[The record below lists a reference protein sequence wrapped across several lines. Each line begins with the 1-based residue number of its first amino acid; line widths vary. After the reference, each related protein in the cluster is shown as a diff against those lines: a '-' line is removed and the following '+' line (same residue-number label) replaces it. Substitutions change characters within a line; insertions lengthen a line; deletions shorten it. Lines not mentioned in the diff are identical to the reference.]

1 MPQSTDILH
10 ENKVLDDLKELFLNQ
25 KDCDVTLRVKDQAF
39 RAHRII
45 LAARSPVFEST
56 FRNEM
61 KENMTDTIDI
71 EDCDPSCFPDFLCF
85 LYSGDVGA
93 ISKTNVFSLFTI
105 ADKYDVQDLKFK
117 CVEFM
122 KENMSVDTFCDTIA
136 LAHQHSETELV
147 NFATDFFLR
156 NAQKVVATAK
166 WQSFLTENPMQSNQ
180 LFIKF
185 AASANCTHACSLT

>member
-10 ENKVLDDLKELFLNQ
+10 ENKVLHDFKELFLNQ
-25 KDCDVTLRVKDQAF
+25 KDCDVILRVDGQDF
-39 RAHRII
+39 RAHRTI

-56 FRNEM
+56 FQNEM
-61 KENMTDTIDI
+61 KENTTGTVDI

-85 LYSGDVGA
+85 IYCGDVDA
-93 ISKTNVFSLFTI
+93 ISKTNVFGLFTI
-105 ADKYDVQDLKFK
+105 ADKYDVQDLKSK

-136 LAHQHSETELV
+136 LAHRHCKLELT

-156 NAQKVVATAK
+156 NTQKVIATAE
-166 WQSFLTENPMQSNQ
+166 WQSFLTKYPKQSND
-180 LFIKF
+180 LFMKF